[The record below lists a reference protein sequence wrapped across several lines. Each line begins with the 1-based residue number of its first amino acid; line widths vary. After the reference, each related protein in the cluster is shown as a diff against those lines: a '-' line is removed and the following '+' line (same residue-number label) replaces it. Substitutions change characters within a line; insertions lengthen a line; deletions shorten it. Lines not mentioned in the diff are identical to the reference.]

1 MQPLSDASLNVVNRL
16 VESNTRRR
24 NPKTYGR
31 VKPMSSSYDPTMGN
45 ENPDA
50 RAGGQH
56 PAGSEPEMDWRAWVE
71 RHADLLR
78 AFESDTFAAEDDDA
92 GLSRPAAGALI
103 FASTYLIDEL
113 FQDIRTLIEK
123 GGTVADSDRLFV
135 LEDLPKNFARHYDA
149 RFAHKFLVA
158 TVTIT
163 GRLSAEQWAPPAS
176 VAEAL
181 ALRLV
186 IERAKFLLVDHE
198 IVTKEQAGNLY
209 ADFEDAAFDDTDHE
223 LFYSPRADGFEND
236 EGLSAQ
242 LGFADMRIESWF
254 REFDGSLVSVHPFTV
269 EVDERE
275 PR

>member
-1 MQPLSDASLNVVNRL
+1 
-16 VESNTRRR
+16 
-24 NPKTYGR
+24 
-31 VKPMSSSYDPTMGN
+31 MSSSYDPTMGN
-45 ENPDA
+45 ENPAA
-50 RAGGQH
+50 RAGGQQQ
-56 PAGSEPEMDWRAWVE
+56 PAGSESEIDWRAWVE

-103 FASTYLIDEL
+103 FASSYLIDEL
-113 FQDIRTLIEK
+113 FQDIRSLAEK
-123 GGTVADSDRLFV
+123 GGAVADSDGFFV
-135 LEDLPKNFARHYDA
+135 LEDLPRRFAHHYDG

-158 TVTIT
+158 TVSIT

-186 IERAKFLLVDHE
+186 VERAKFLLVDHG
-198 IVTKEQAGNLY
+198 IVPKERVRNLY

-223 LFYSPRADGFEND
+223 LLYSAAADGFEDD
-236 EGLSAQ
+236 EALSAG
-242 LGFADMRIESWF
+242 LGLADMRLGSWF
-254 REFDGSLVSVHPFTV
+254 AEFDGSVANVHPFTADV
-269 EVDERE
+269 EHPG